1 MMSALSRGWDTCM
14 MSWLFDNAVEMSDVL
29 CRNIL
34 VIMCKS
40 VTVSIVAVVVA
51 NVYLV
56 MLDFVHAKYSF
67 QGVLQPNH
75 DCYSVLTS
83 CFTETHKTVNMSLHT
98 TSPDNLRPST
108 LLYQWRDEMTWWTW
122 RYRASKLNHGILPDH
137 RRGGKKLSFELVF
150 AQISHGIL
158 PSYQKVCT
166 E

>member
-51 NVYLV
+51 NVNVYLV

-67 QGVLQPNH
+67 QVLQPNH
-75 DCYSVLTS
+75 DCYSVFTS

-98 TSPDNLRPST
+98 TSLDNHQRFSNNDATKWHDEPDGTDR
-108 LLYQWRDEMTWWTW
+108 Q
-122 RYRASKLNHGILPDH
+122 KHGILPDH
-137 RRGGKKLSFELVF
+137 RRGEKKLSFELVF
-150 AQISHGIL
+150 ARISHGIL